1 MTFIKHLVLPILILP
16 LLVVAIP
23 TSTADACTPDPV
35 SSISTP
41 LVLPADGQSAPPNT
55 KVWITAP
62 IDDYYFYDRSP
73 LDYSDIELR
82 SEDMAIEVSAKAVSA
97 RAVFVNHLWI
107 IEPVKL
113 LDDGQVVE
121 VWIRGEK
128 VSNFVVRGSE
138 LSIPPSPPTL
148 ESVDVVGEEF
158 GLLFCGES
166 SQISV
171 SVREPTTLL
180 FLSEQSPGNEL
191 PSSVLAI
198 GTEQIVTAMEVDVG
212 DRRLQVFAVDL
223 AGNLSEPTPLPELT
237 VPPTVTGCS
246 ASDAQQSPPF
256 WILALFLALVAHRP
270 KRARSAAR
278 EKGRWAGPVTD

>member
-16 LLVVAIP
+16 MLVVATP
-23 TSTADACTPDPV
+23 TSTAEACSSDPIT
-35 SSISTP
+35 SISTP

-62 IDDYYFYDRSP
+62 IDDYYFSSDSP
-73 LDYSDIELR
+73 LDSSDIELR

-97 RAVFVNHLWI
+97 RAVFVSHLWI

-113 LDDGQVVE
+113 LDEGQLVE

-128 VSNFVVRGSE
+128 VSDFVVSGSA
-138 LSIPPSPPTL
+138 LSSPPSPPTL
-148 ESVDVVGEEF
+148 ESVDVIGEEF
-158 GLLFCGES
+158 GLWFCGES

-171 SVREPTTLL
+171 SVREPTSLL

-191 PSSVLAI
+191 PSSALAI
-198 GTEQIVTAMEVDVG
+198 GTGQLVTAMGVDVG
-212 DRRLQVFAVDL
+212 DLRLQVFAVDL
-223 AGNLSEPTPLPELT
+223 AGNLSDPTPLPELT

-246 ASDAQQSPPF
+246 ASDAQQFPPF
-256 WILALFLALVAHRP
+256 WLLILSLALVAHRP
-270 KRARSAAR
+270 KRAQRR
-278 EKGRWAGPVTD
+278 YKRG